1 MPKQQTF
8 QVATPKLK
16 LLYEK
21 HRYKFLS
28 GGRMS
33 TKSWGAAQGITHYT
47 NNYFTRVLC
56 CREIQKSIKDSSK
69 KLIEDT
75 IDRMG
80 LYSQYRILND
90 AIIHRTTKSEVLFA
104 GLWRNYDS
112 IKSMEDISICWIEE
126 AENLQEESF
135 NAVEPTIM
143 RNQGAEMWFT
153 WNPKYASDF
162 IQKLVLDPK
171 YLNKVHQHFTYED
184 NPYLPEQTV
193 DSIGEMKRLDP
204 DLYKYIYLGEPL
216 GEDYN
221 TFITPVMIKES
232 NERTPYETSEV
243 IVAGLDPARFGDDST
258 AIVIRKGNTILHH
271 DQVKK
276 MDNIDVAEWAIDKC
290 VSYNVESLVV
300 DCDNLAG
307 VYDFIRS
314 KRNAFR
320 LFEFHGA
327 YSPEKPERC
336 ANMRAEVWDHMRD
349 WIRETGKLPKSQD
362 FDELT
367 QITYF
372 YNNKNVIQLESKEQM
387 RRRGVP
393 SPNLGDALAY
403 TFYSEASKPKVK
415 KKQRRRSSGGFL
427 G

>member
-1 MPKQQTF
+1 MAKQQTF

-21 HRYKFLS
+21 HRYKVLS
-28 GGRMS
+28 GGRGS
-33 TKSWGAAQGITHYT
+33 AKSWGIAQAIIHYT
-47 NNYFTRVLC
+47 NTYNTRVLC
-56 CREIQKSIKDSSK
+56 CREIQKSIQESAM
-69 KLIEDT
+69 KLLEDT
-75 IDRMG
+75 IERMG
-80 LYSQYRILND
+80 LLSQYEILKTTIRNRHTGSE
-90 AIIHRTTKSEVLFA
+90 IIFE
-104 GLWRNYDS
+104 GLKANS
-112 IKSMEDISICWIEE
+112 NKIKSMEGIDICWVEE
-126 AENLQEESF
+126 AETVSEESWK
-135 NAVEPTIM
+135 VLIPTI
-143 RNQGAEMWFT
+143 RKPASEIWISF
-153 WNPKYASDF
+153 NPRYA
-162 IQKLVLDPK
+162 VDPTYK
-171 YLNKVHQHFTYED
+171 MFVTESRPDSKHEHFTYED
-184 NPYLPEQTV
+184 NPYFPDDLRK
-193 DSIGEMKRLDP
+193 EMEDDKETN
-204 DLYKYIYLGEPL
+204 YESYEFVWLGIPL
-216 GEDYN
+216 GEEYN
-221 TFITPVMIKES
+221 TFITPTMIKES